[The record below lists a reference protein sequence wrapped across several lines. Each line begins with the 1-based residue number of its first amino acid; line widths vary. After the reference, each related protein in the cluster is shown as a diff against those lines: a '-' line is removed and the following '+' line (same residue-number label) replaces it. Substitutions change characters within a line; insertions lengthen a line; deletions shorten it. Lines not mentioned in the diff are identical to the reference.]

1 MLDLDHFKRLND
13 EHGHLVGDQVLREVA
28 SAIAG
33 ALRTSDTAYRY
44 GGEEL
49 VVLLRETGLEEAA
62 KVAERI
68 REAIAGVVL
77 PDRLTVTVTASAGVA
92 ARQATMSHYT
102 ELVAAADQALYDAK
116 RRGRN
121 RVSVTGL
128 TTETLFRGTP
138 AGTEIPEPLAP

>member
-1 MLDLDHFKRLND
+1 
-13 EHGHLVGDQVLREVA
+13 
-28 SAIAG
+28 
-33 ALRTSDTAYRY
+33 
-44 GGEEL
+44 
-49 VVLLRETGLEEAA
+49 
-62 KVAERI
+62 
-68 REAIAGVVL
+68 
-77 PDRLTVTVTASAGVA
+77 
-92 ARQATMSHYT
+92 MSHYT